1 MSNAVKGEFELPL
14 GGVTYRFKVGVGALM
29 LAQEQIGRETP
40 TSFVLCPHCNK
51 PVPVGGVPRLD
62 EFTTGLDRWRLL
74 YVRAFLWAGLRK
86 YHPEITIDGV
96 TELLE
101 AADEAEAIALVA
113 GLRGS
118 TVPDTRD
125 VEALEDAGARP
136 TVAAATAT
144 APGPRPTPIR
154 SPGVGR
160 STSRRARPA

>member
-1 MSNAVKGEFELPL
+1 MSNAVKGEFALPL

-40 TSFVLCPHCNK
+40 TSFVLCPHCQK
-51 PVPVGGVPRLD
+51 VVPVGGVPRLD

-86 YHPEITIDGV
+86 YHPEITIEDV
-96 TELLE
+96 TELLD
-101 AADEAEAIALVA
+101 AADEREAIALVA

-118 TVPDTRD
+118 TVPDQRD

-136 TVAAATAT
+136 TAAEAT
-144 APGPRPTPIR
+144 GPRPTPIR
-154 SPGVGR
+154 SPGAGR

>member
-14 GGVTYRFKVGVGALM
+14 GGTTYRFKVGVGALM
-29 LAQEQIGRETP
+29 LAQEQIGHETG
-40 TSFVLCPHCNK
+40 T
-51 PVPVGGVPRLD
+51 VPRLD
-62 EFTTGLDRWRLL
+62 EFTGGLDRWRLL

-86 YHPEITIDGV
+86 YHPELTIEDV
-96 TELLE
+96 TDLLD
-101 AADEAEAIALVA
+101 AADEREAIALVA

-136 TVAAATAT
+136 TAAAAT
-144 APGPRPTPIR
+144 GPRPTPIR
-154 SPGVGR
+154 SPGAGR